1 MEWRDI
7 HNPPQFRRHISG
19 NKVQEMQSPIRR
31 HLTQVK

>member
-1 MEWRDI
+1 VAG
-7 HNPPQFRRHISG
+7 HFNLPQFRRLECG